1 MKKTIV
7 LLLGLALAAGTVNA
21 EDAEDADI
29 KAASLDEL
37 LQMVK
42 EGNVINRDLNA
53 RREREFT
60 ADKNRQAKALSD
72 AKAEQ
77 RREEQRSDR
86 LETKFEQNETEIANL
101 QELLAKRL
109 GSLRELFGVLQ
120 QVSGD
125 TQGVFSASIIS
136 AQYPGREEWLSEFA
150 QEMGKSSKLATIEEI
165 ERLWYELQRE
175 MTESAKVS
183 KFRAPVIM
191 TDGEQVE
198 AEVVRIGTFNVVAGG
213 KYLKYDVEKQ
223 ILAELARQPES
234 RFVST
239 AEELTDANSGFVQF
253 GLDPSRGQLLSLLIQ
268 TPSIEERIHQ
278 GSTIGYVII
287 SLGIVAVLLAIER
300 FITLSVI
307 GAKVASQIKSG
318 TPSSKNPLGRV
329 LQVYHDNTD
338 IDSETLQLKLD
349 EQILKEQPA
358 INARISFIKI
368 ISMVA
373 PLLGLLGTVTGMIVT
388 FQAITLF
395 GTGDPKTMAGGISQA
410 LMTTV
415 LGLCVAIPTVLLH
428 SIVHSRSLSILH
440 ILTEQSAG
448 LVAAHAEKNE
458 TGGS

>member
-1 MKKTIV
+1 MKKTLM
-7 LLLGLALAAGTVNA
+7 LLLGLALATGTA
-21 EDAEDADI
+21 QAADEI
-29 KAASLDEL
+29 EAASLDEL

-42 EGNVINRDLNA
+42 EGNVINRDLNS

-60 ADKNRQAKALSD
+60 ADKNRQQKKLTD
-72 AKAEQ
+72 ARAEQ

-86 LETKFEQNETEIANL
+86 LETQFEQNETEIANL

-136 AQYPGREEWLSEFA
+136 AQYPGREQWLSEFA

-165 ERLWYELQRE
+165 ERLWFELQRE

-183 KFRAPVIM
+183 RFSAPIIRA
-191 TDGEQVE
+191 DGEQVE
-198 AEVVRIGTFNVVAGG
+198 TEVVRIGTFNVVADG
-213 KYLKYDVEKQ
+213 KYLKYDIEKQ
-223 ILAELARQPES
+223 ILAELPKQPET

-239 AEELTDANSGFVQF
+239 AQELTGASSGFVQF

-278 GSTIGYVII
+278 GGTTGYVII
-287 SLGIVAVLLAIER
+287 TLGIVALLLAIER
-300 FITLSVI
+300 FITLNVI
-307 GAKVASQIKSG
+307 GAKVASQIKSD
-318 TPSSKNPLGRV
+318 TPNAKNPLGRV

-358 INARISFIKI
+358 INARIGFIKI

-428 SIVHSRSLSILH
+428 SIVHTRSLSILH

-448 LVAAHAEKNE
+448 LVAAHAEKSE
-458 TGGS
+458 GGS